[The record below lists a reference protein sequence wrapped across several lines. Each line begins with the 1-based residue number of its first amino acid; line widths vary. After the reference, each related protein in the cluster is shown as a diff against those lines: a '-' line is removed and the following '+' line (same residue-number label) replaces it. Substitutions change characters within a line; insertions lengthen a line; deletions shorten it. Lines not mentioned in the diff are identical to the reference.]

1 MSFLSAR
8 WFQVY
13 IIPGAILQSVM
24 IAGGY
29 GTGRELVEY
38 FTRYGAL
45 GGILGMGV
53 TFACWALVL
62 AVTYEF
68 ARSFRLYDYRS
79 FFKGLLG
86 RAWFAF
92 EILYLLMFLLVL
104 AVVASA
110 AGEILRESFQ
120 IPYGVGLIVM
130 LAAVGGL
137 VFFGREIVTR
147 SLAIWTLVLYG
158 LFVVYFG
165 LSLAR
170 FGSTIATRLGEGEA
184 LAGWA
189 VSGFQYALYNLAV
202 VPAILF
208 SVRALET
215 RRQAVGAAV
224 IAALICIVP
233 ALLFHITF
241 LAAYP
246 EIVQREIPVYW
257 MITELGAGALLVAYV
272 IGLFGTFIETGAG
285 FIQGVNERIDSYLL
299 ETQGA
304 TLSKPVR
311 SLIAVVGIL
320 ISAGLATFGIIALIA
335 RGYGTIAWGFFA
347 VYVVPIVT
355 YGVYRLARRS
365 AAEREAGAR
374 RAPAEPVGME

>member
-1 MSFLSAR
+1 MSVLSAR
-8 WFQVY
+8 WFRVY
-13 IIPGAILQSVM
+13 VIPGAILQSV
-24 IAGGY
+24 IIGGGY

-38 FTRYGAL
+38 FTRYGPL
-45 GGILGMGV
+45 GGLMGMAV
-53 TFACWALVL
+53 TFVCWALVL

-68 ARSFRLYDYRS
+68 ARVFRVYDYRS
-79 FFKGLLG
+79 FFKELLG
-86 RAWFAF
+86 PAWIAF
-92 EILYLLMFLLVL
+92 EVLYLLMFLLVL

-120 IPYGVGLIVM
+120 IPYGVGLLVM

-137 VFFGREIVTR
+137 VFFGRETVTR
-147 SLAIWTLVLYG
+147 SLAIWTLVLYA
-158 LFVVYFG
+158 LFVIYFV
-165 LSLAR
+165 LALEKS
-170 FGSTIATRLGEGEA
+170 GSTIAARLREGEA

-208 SVRALET
+208 SVRELAT
-215 RRQAVGAAV
+215 RREAIGAAV
-224 IAALICIVP
+224 LASLITIIP

-246 EIVQREIPVYW
+246 DIVGREIPVYW
-257 MITELGAGALLVAYV
+257 MISELGVGGLLVAYI

-299 ETQGA
+299 EKKGA
-304 TLSKPVR
+304 RLPPPLR
-311 SLIAVVGIL
+311 ALIGVAGIL

-347 VYVVPIVT
+347 VYVLPTMT
-355 YGVYRLARRS
+355 YGIYRLARWDREHPPK
-365 AAEREAGAR
+365 AAKADWSSS
-374 RAPAEPVGME
+374 